1 MFYLVTGATG
11 NVGREVVSR
20 LLADGA
26 KVRVFTRDPGKAAR
40 WGDRVQL
47 ATGDFT
53 DPDSFEHAIAG
64 AQGVF
69 LMNGGPDAASFRR
82 LVAAAKVWGDPRI
95 VFLSTILAGVPD
107 SKMGQLHKDREDAI
121 RESGLPGKFVRPGG
135 FMTNAFQWIGT
146 IKAEGAVHNAMGN
159 GKFAPIA
166 PEDIAAVVVEAL
178 KAPNYPDEV
187 FELTGRELLSVPEQV
202 GILARVLGKPIRCVD
217 VPVETAIQGLIRA
230 GVPAQMA
237 AAAGQSFEAVRDGR
251 AAIVRDTVETMTRRP
266 PKTFEAWARE
276 HASHFA

>member
-1 MFYLVTGATG
+1 MLKSLSIIVAT
-11 NVGREVVSR
+11 
-20 LLADGA
+20 
-26 KVRVFTRDPGKAAR
+26 
-40 WGDRVQL
+40 
-47 ATGDFT
+47 
-53 DPDSFEHAIAG
+53 
-64 AQGVF
+64 

-95 VFLSTILAGVPD
+95 VFLSTILAGMPD
-107 SKMGQLHKDREDAI
+107 SRMGQLHKEREDAI

-146 IKAEGAVHNAMGN
+146 IKAEGAVYNAMGN

-237 AAAGQSFEAVRDGR
+237 AAAG
-251 AAIVRDTVETMTRRP
+251 
-266 PKTFEAWARE
+266 
-276 HASHFA
+276 